1 MNENDTLIQVMLAVT
16 AVVLVAAL
24 VFWAHRTL
32 VKRDTQ
38 RHERANMWKEAQTN
52 HLTALLNCRK
62 GLEATVAA
70 VWYVKTVFN
79 CSLRDAV
86 ALAAPE
92 HLERFDGKPDKEPTA
107 TEVQRT
113 FNSWAKVVRDAQIG
127 NVIPAGATSSISQKD
142 K

>member
-1 MNENDTLIQVMLAVT
+1 MDVGPIAVT
-16 AVVLVAAL
+16 FLIGAL
-24 VFWAHRTL
+24 ALLMAMYMRTQPARDARKE
-32 VKRDTQ
+32 KRA
-38 RHERANMWKEAQTN
+38 EMWREAQTN
-52 HLTALLNCRK
+52 HLVALLNSRE

-70 VWYVKTVFN
+70 VWYVREVFN

-113 FNSWAKVVRDAQIG
+113 FNSWAKVVRDAQIT
-127 NVIPAGATSSISQKD
+127 NVATTSTISQKA